1 MKMEQSDF
9 GTWKSTVQY
18 CSNVMRAR
26 GTKIQSHASI
36 VQYGKTQNSFSAEA
50 TMEKSQSGKS
60 LRKKQLEEETRPAPL
75 STLNSGI

>member
-1 MKMEQSDF
+1 MKMVQSDF

-36 VQYGKTQNSFSAEA
+36 AQYGRTQNSFSVEA
-50 TMEKSQSGKS
+50 TMEKSQYGKF
-60 LRKKQLEEETRPAPL
+60 LRKKQLVEETRLVPL
-75 STLNSGI
+75 STLSSGI